1 MSSRNILP
9 RHTASEEWL
18 VSYSSGA
25 LSEPKRLVI
34 ECQSAIEPSIRA
46 KLNVLDDLGGAFI
59 ESAQGEKLSSDFLHR
74 LSAALP
80 SDAQSKSA
88 QNPDE
93 RSSRESLQS
102 TWIPRPL
109 QNFLDNSEIN
119 LKWKKSG
126 HGVERAFLG
135 QHENERLYLLK
146 AKPGLKLPT
155 HSHSGQEWTLILQG
169 GYHVNGQGFT
179 RGDLHCEDE
188 TCMHQPIIDNDGED
202 CISLVVDEGALIFDN
217 PILNLLQPIVKI

>member
-1 MSSRNILP
+1 MSNRNISP

-18 VSYSSGA
+18 ASYSSGA
-25 LSEPKRLVI
+25 LSELKRLVI
-34 ECQSAIEPSIRA
+34 ECQSAIEPSIKA

-59 ESAQGEKLSSDFLHR
+59 ESAQGEKLSDDFLDR

-80 SDAQSKSA
+80 SDTQSKGA
-88 QNPDE
+88 QNAE
-93 RSSRESLQS
+93 RRSSRESQS

-126 HGVERAFLG
+126 PGVERAFLG
-135 QHENERLYLLK
+135 QQENERLYLLK
-146 AKPGLKLPT
+146 AKPGLKLPA

-169 GYHVNGQGFT
+169 GYHVNGQGFI

-188 TCMHQPIIDNDGED
+188 TCMHQPVIDDDGED

-217 PILNLLQPIVKI
+217 PILNLLQPITKI